1 MKLTYITC
9 QTLIQDFFSAF
20 LFLNTNIPSKTKDKY
35 SDQELTAKVG
45 VLLMLGERDIILD
58 VFKFFHL

>member
-20 LFLNTNIPSKTKDKY
+20 LFLKKNTNIPRKRKDKY
-35 SDQELTAKVG
+35 SDQELTTKDG
-45 VLLMLGERDIILD
+45 VLLMLGEREIS
-58 VFKFFHL
+58 F